1 MIDLSGAGLAGATAG
16 IVVAAVNYY
25 IFMGTLERAVR
36 ERLPSQT
43 AEEQRAA
50 IGNLSIIR
58 RVVLAVDLLVFVALG
73 YWLGRMV
80 GE

>member
-1 MIDLSGAGLAGATAG
+1 MIDLSGAGLVGATAG

-25 IFMGTLERAVR
+25 IFLGVFERAMR

-43 AEEQRAA
+43 AEEQQAA
-50 IGNLSIIR
+50 ISNLSIIR
-58 RVVLAVDLLVFVALG
+58 RVVLALDLLVFVGLG
-73 YWLGRMV
+73 YLLGQMF